1 MAEKIRLVQ
10 GDTGP
15 QVRLTLTD
23 ETSGN
28 PTDLTGATGT
38 LYVRAIGSTTVVITR
53 PLYINPA
60 TAIDG
65 IAYIVW
71 GEGDLNNA
79 PGDYEGEVE
88 ITLGTG
94 ERITIYDLLKFKIR
108 ADFT

>member
-15 QVRLTLTD
+15 QIRLTMTD
-23 ETSGN
+23 ETSGT

-38 LYVRAIGSTTVVITR
+38 LYVRAVGSTAVVITR
-53 PLYINPA
+53 SLYINPA
-60 TAIDG
+60 TAANG
-65 IAYIVW
+65 TAYIVW
-71 GEGDLNNA
+71 AVGDLNQI

-88 ITLGTG
+88 VVLASG